1 MPCKTIAVANQKGGT
16 GKTATTLSLGVALA
30 RLGKRVLLVDT
41 DPQGDLTKSLG
52 WKDPDSLE
60 TTLADHLAAVIAG
73 EPLAPAEGILSHREG
88 VDLMPANIEL
98 AGMEMAVFMAMS
110 REQVLNMWAS
120 PLKGAYDYIIMDCA
134 PTLGI
139 IPVNA
144 FVAADSVLI
153 PVSAEYLP
161 ASGMTGLL
169 KTVERVRRQINPAL
183 EVEGVLVTLFDS
195 RNNLAKDV
203 EGAVRSQYGSAYRV
217 FDAVIPRA
225 VSAAESPPPARA
237 SSPTTGRARWPA
249 PSRRS
254 PRRWSA
260 VARKKLEL
268 ALPTVDDLFTSQG
281 EREQDAGEK
290 VLEIALGD
298 IESFP
303 GPSFQGGR
311 RRGHGPPGREHRG
324 ERGARP
330 LDRASSQRWEV
341 RTCERAQAQARRR
354 DRRLAAVPCVVR
366 RMGDDEATIAMV
378 DSNLQRETILP
389 SERAFAY
396 SMRLEAMKRQGQ
408 RTDLT
413 SVQVEQKSGG
423 RWSRSILA
431 EELGT
436 SEAKVQR
443 FIRLTFLVPQL
454 LSLVDAGRM
463 KMLPAV
469 EVSYLTEAEQE
480 HLLDAMEA
488 QACTPSHAQAVKMKR
503 YSKEGSL
510 TPALIRSVMEEEKP
524 NQVEQ
529 LRIPRKSIARFF
541 RPSATQSEI
550 EGRIVRALE
559 LLEQAERRRDGL
571 GGA

>member
-203 EGAVRSQYGSAYRV
+203 EGARALAVRQRLPRV
-217 FDAVIPRA
+217 RRRH
-225 VSAAESPPPARA
+225 PARRV
-237 SSPTTGRARWPA
+237 GRRVPA
-249 PSRRS
+249 
-254 PRRWSA
+254 
-260 VARKKLEL
+260 
-268 ALPTVDDLFTSQG
+268 
-281 EREQDAGEK
+281 AGESIFSYDGEGK
-290 VLEIALGD
+290 VA
-298 IESFP
+298 
-303 GPSFQGGR
+303 
-311 RRGHGPPGREHRG
+311 
-324 ERGARP
+324 
-330 LDRASSQRWEV
+330 
-341 RTCERAQAQARRR
+341 
-354 DRRLAAVPCVVR
+354 
-366 RMGDDEATIAMV
+366 
-378 DSNLQRETILP
+378 
-389 SERAFAY
+389 RAFA
-396 SMRLEAMKRQGQ
+396 A
-408 RTDLT
+408 
-413 SVQVEQKSGG
+413 
-423 RWSRSILA
+423 LA
-431 EELGT
+431 EE
-436 SEAKVQR
+436 V
-443 FIRLTFLVPQL
+443 V
-454 LSLVDAGRM
+454 GR
-463 KMLPAV
+463 
-469 EVSYLTEAEQE
+469 
-480 HLLDAMEA
+480 
-488 QACTPSHAQAVKMKR
+488 
-503 YSKEGSL
+503 G
-510 TPALIRSVMEEEKP
+510 
-524 NQVEQ
+524 
-529 LRIPRKSIARFF
+529 
-541 RPSATQSEI
+541 
-550 EGRIVRALE
+550 
-559 LLEQAERRRDGL
+559 
-571 GGA
+571 